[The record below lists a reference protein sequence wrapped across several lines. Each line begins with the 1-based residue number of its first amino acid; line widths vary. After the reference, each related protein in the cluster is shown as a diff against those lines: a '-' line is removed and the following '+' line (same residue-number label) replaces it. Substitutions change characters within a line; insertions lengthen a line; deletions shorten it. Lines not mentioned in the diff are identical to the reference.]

1 MCLGC
6 PTLHSAVVTNTEGG
20 NTVEKYGLSVA
31 ELEAQ
36 HVELLPDRIE
46 MRRRRRRR
54 GGFAQDCDS
63 VLIQQGVVNIPIGN
77 ATFTNCVVT

>member
-1 MCLGC
+1 M
-6 PTLHSAVVTNTEGG
+6 
-20 NTVEKYGLSVA
+20 EKYGLSVA

-46 MRRRRRRR
+46 MRRRRRR
-54 GGFAQDCDS
+54 GYAQDCDS